1 MENLFSCL
9 TCISQITRFTQSM
22 SLGQNVKITHKHIFV
37 FANIIFSD
45 INHFRYDNCS
55 HLWKICTVISLESLK
70 LPEMVKACPWDKMQ
84 KSHIMAY
91 LLLEVH
97 FFLTYKCID
106 TIIGYI
112 HQIFGYLFYVHIPKL
127 IMLEKACPWDKNS
140 LFSFPDVKMHY
151 FTKKKI
157 LFGFGHS

>member
-1 MENLFSCL
+1 
-9 TCISQITRFTQSM
+9 M

-55 HLWKICTVISLESLK
+55 HLCKICTVVSLESLK

-84 KSHIMAY
+84 KSYIMAY

-97 FFLTYKCID
+97 FFLKYSCID

-112 HQIFGYLFYVHIPKL
+112 HLIFGILFYVHLPKL
-127 IMLEKACPWDKNS
+127 IMLEKACPWDIPLKRMRLQNS
-140 LFSFPDVKMHY
+140 LYLTFELAQSFFNLCKC
-151 FTKKKI
+151 I
-157 LFGFGHS
+157 S